1 MSTETEHT
9 TEFEKN
15 DEEHGHEHPSDKKYF
30 QIAGVLAILTAL
42 EVGTYWLESMP
53 GEILIPLLM
62 IMMVIKFFYVAAW
75 FMHLRF
81 DNSLFMKFFVS
92 GLVLASIVYA
102 IFLTV
107 FEFWHKG

>member
-9 TEFEKN
+9 TESEKS
-15 DEEHGHEHPSDKKYF
+15 DDEHGHEHPSDKKYF
-30 QIAGVLAILTAL
+30 QIAGILAILTAL
-42 EVGTYWLESMP
+42 EVGTYWLNSVP

-62 IMMVIKFFYVAAW
+62 IMMVVKFFYVAAW

-92 GLVLASIVYA
+92 GLVLASVVYA
-102 IFLTV
+102 TFLTV

>member
-9 TEFEKN
+9 TESDKSD
-15 DEEHGHEHPSDKKYF
+15 DEHVHEHPSDKKYF
-30 QIAGVLAILTAL
+30 QIAGVLAVLTAL
-42 EVGTYWLESMP
+42 EVATYWLESMP

-62 IMMVIKFFYVAAW
+62 IMMVVKFFYVAAW

-81 DNSLFMKFFVS
+81 DSKMFTRFFVA
-92 GLVLASIVYA
+92 GIVLAVSVYF

-107 FEFWHKG
+107 FEFWTKG